1 MSRMKEQ
8 LITKEELPVIYL
20 NVLKLGTPDGVIKY
34 FWFAARER
42 DYPRAIDNA
51 LLELMSRNGLL
62 HGPYDTE
69 HEAEAAF
76 EKKATPGDFPIVGGG
91 IMH

>member
-1 MSRMKEQ
+1 MLGMKKEF
-8 LITKEELPVIYL
+8 ITKEQLPVIYL
-20 NVLKLGTPDGVIKY
+20 NVLKLGTPDGLTKY
-34 FWFAARER
+34 FWFAAKDR

-51 LLELMSRNGLL
+51 FLELMYTNGLL

-69 HEAEAAF
+69 QEAQAAF
-76 EKKATPGDFPIVGGG
+76 EKATPGDFPIVGGG